1 MSDIIGVIQS
11 VEDDEYQGKAHK
23 KVTLGDGQVLK
34 VKYGR
39 EGCLKAKWGL
49 LKEGV
54 AIKFTM
60 RDFTTPDQVK
70 IPFVFDIATVELPPA
85 KEPAPLLEE
94 HQKEIDKA
102 VEGGKELEKP
112 PPAPQAV
119 GMWTKE
125 IGDMIRANMLMV
137 IFGKVIGTALMK
149 WYRQQGLGIT
159 RIEFDGK
166 DLPTFEEHC
175 K

>member
-1 MSDIIGVIQS
+1 MSDIIGVIAT
-11 VEDDEYQGKAHK
+11 VEDDEYQGKSFK

-39 EGCLKAKWGL
+39 EGALKAKWGL
-49 LKEGV
+49 LIEGR

-102 VEGGKELEKP
+102 VEGGAKLEPKKEHN
-112 PPAPQAV
+112 PQ
-119 GMWTKE
+119 E
-125 IGDMIRANMLMV
+125 IGLAYKILTEMYIAGFIDENGADGEELVLRLKLWLKDV
-137 IFGKVIGTALMK
+137 L
-149 WYRQQGLGIT
+149 LG
-159 RIEFDGK
+159 R
-166 DLPTFEEHC
+166 
-175 K
+175 